1 MKIMSDERSV
11 IYKTRFNPNFFSTL
25 SNLQMNKLKMS
36 LEMQLN
42 NSVSHNGSSNQASCI
57 KIICE
62 NSLNQIKNLQKA
74 NNGLSS
80 NNRANVRLIGKA
92 GYDEIFDDEVFNR
105 EKKIKS
111 IDYQIEDILKIERA
125 MKRESPGYEHTL
137 AELNL
142 DR

>member
-1 MKIMSDERSV
+1 M
-11 IYKTRFNPNFFSTL
+11 
-25 SNLQMNKLKMS
+25 
-36 LEMQLN
+36 
-42 NSVSHNGSSNQASCI
+42 
-57 KIICE
+57 
-62 NSLNQIKNLQKA
+62 
-74 NNGLSS
+74 
-80 NNRANVRLIGKA
+80 RLIGKA

>member
-1 MKIMSDERSV
+1 MNLMSDERSK
-11 IYKTRFNPNFFSTL
+11 IYRTRFNPNFFSTL

-42 NSVSHNGSSNQASCI
+42 NSVSHSTINQTSCI
-57 KIICE
+57 KIVCE
-62 NSLNQIKNLQKA
+62 NSLAKIKNMQKA
-74 NNGLSS
+74 NNSLSS
-80 NNRANVRLIGKA
+80 NNRENVRLIGKA

-125 MKRESPGYEHTL
+125 MVRSSPPYENTL
-137 AELNL
+137 VELNFE
-142 DR
+142 R